1 MKVATTTP
9 QPRRETV
16 RTVTDEP
23 PTAPTSAVSE
33 DRIRERAY
41 HCWEEAGC
49 PVGDGVEF
57 WLKAE
62 AELAGKIPAPEANDE
77 AAAAAK

>member
-1 MKVATTTP
+1 MKGATTTS
-9 QPRRETV
+9 QLKRETV

-33 DRIRERAY
+33 ERIRERAY

-49 PVGDGVEF
+49 PTGDGVEF

-62 AELAGKIPAPEANDE
+62 AELARMVSAPGANDE
-77 AAAAAK
+77 PSAVDR